1 MKDDILKELE
11 IPWNDFI
18 PEYIKPTP
26 KQAAFMMLPHR
37 EAMYGGA
44 AGSGKSIVLSAL
56 ALQYANVPGYAGIIF
71 RRTLTEAA
79 LGGSILD
86 VLLEWLSPRLG
97 RGGDVKFDGQYN
109 TFYFLEYNSQLSIA
123 YLKNEIDHER
133 YKGTS
138 FHNIFFDELTDFA
151 EDQYRFLNRSLRR
164 SIHGPA
170 ATIPLRIRA
179 ATNPGG
185 LGHVWVKKR
194 FRIAKCTDC
203 CGSDGLWRGHDP
215 KKPFIQATLKDN
227 PHIDQSSYTLAL
239 NEMGEIDRKR
249 MKEGDWD
256 VSTGARFK
264 AEYFINRWRIQG
276 AYFVCDAIER
286 SWHRSGCEIFMTIDV
301 AASTKTG
308 VANTTF
314 RVQQERS
321 YTVMSV
327 WARTQDNYLIWL
339 DQIRIQAEI
348 PDILAKLTQVA
359 KAHKPSKIIVDS
371 QGIGKGVA
379 QMAAF
384 NGLPIAEVPT
394 TSDKIQNSATAQTRA
409 KRGRIVLPE
418 FAPWLDILTD
428 ELFTWTGHP
437 HETDDQIDAL
447 SNAALYVQSQVMFG
461 EREYETQPASI
472 PYTTGEGWS
481 NGYAA
486 QSYPGTPFLSGEEYP
501 DPWGN

>member
-215 KKPFIQATLKDN
+215 KKPFI
-227 PHIDQSSYTLAL
+227 
-239 NEMGEIDRKR
+239 
-249 MKEGDWD
+249 
-256 VSTGARFK
+256 
-264 AEYFINRWRIQG
+264 
-276 AYFVCDAIER
+276 
-286 SWHRSGCEIFMTIDV
+286 
-301 AASTKTG
+301 
-308 VANTTF
+308 
-314 RVQQERS
+314 
-321 YTVMSV
+321 
-327 WARTQDNYLIWL
+327 
-339 DQIRIQAEI
+339 
-348 PDILAKLTQVA
+348 
-359 KAHKPSKIIVDS
+359 
-371 QGIGKGVA
+371 
-379 QMAAF
+379 
-384 NGLPIAEVPT
+384 
-394 TSDKIQNSATAQTRA
+394 
-409 KRGRIVLPE
+409 
-418 FAPWLDILTD
+418 
-428 ELFTWTGHP
+428 
-437 HETDDQIDAL
+437 
-447 SNAALYVQSQVMFG
+447 
-461 EREYETQPASI
+461 
-472 PYTTGEGWS
+472 
-481 NGYAA
+481 
-486 QSYPGTPFLSGEEYP
+486 
-501 DPWGN
+501 